1 MNTKKILVA
10 GKISS
15 QVKEYARTFIKKD
28 MPLLEIAEKIED
40 KIKELG
46 GEFAFPTNLSIN
58 EIAAHYTPSYDD
70 KTLAHGL
77 LKIDLGVHVDGWIA
91 DTAFSLD
98 LEDNEED
105 SHKFGL
111 HPENKFQNTNK
122 KLIQASEKALE
133 NAIEILK
140 EDILISSI
148 GGKIQE
154 TIESYGALPI
164 VNLSGHEM
172 KKYELHAGVT
182 IPNINDKKNIILKKG
197 LYAIEPFATFGNGK
211 VHDGK
216 PSGIYILIDSKNVRS
231 PIAREVLEFIEEK
244 YKTLPFCSRWI
255 VKKFGTKALFGLR
268 QLEENGNLHQF
279 PQLVET
285 SGKPVSQ
292 TEQTIL
298 IDDEKIV
305 TTE

>member
-1 MNTKKILVA
+1 MKTQKIILA
-10 GKISS
+10 GKIASD
-15 QVKEYARTFIKKD
+15 VKKYARTFIKKD
-28 MPLLEIAEKIED
+28 VPLLEIAEKIED

-98 LEDNEED
+98 LENNEE
-105 SHKFGL
+105 
-111 HPENKFQNTNK
+111 NK
-122 KLIQASEKALE
+122 KLIQASEEALK
-133 NAIEILK
+133 NAIEMLE
-140 EDILISSI
+140 EDILISKI
-148 GGKIQE
+148 GGKVQD

-182 IPNINDKKNIILKKG
+182 IPNIDDKKNVILEKG

-216 PSGIYILIDSKNVRS
+216 PSGIYILIDEKNVRS
-231 PIAREVLEFIEEK
+231 PIAREVLKFIEEK
-244 YKTLPFCSRWI
+244 HKTLPFCSRWI

-298 IDDEKIV
+298 VGEEKIV